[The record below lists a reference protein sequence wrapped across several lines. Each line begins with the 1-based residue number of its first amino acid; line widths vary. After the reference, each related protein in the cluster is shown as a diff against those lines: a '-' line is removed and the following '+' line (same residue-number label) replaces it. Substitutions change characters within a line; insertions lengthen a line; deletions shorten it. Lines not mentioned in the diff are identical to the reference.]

1 MSVSPFALRQVERA
15 DDARRAAEQVND
27 LQGIMDLLDNRADE
41 LDAQRD
47 EAEEMLH
54 ELDMEPPPQLLWRFG
69 DEPPQLQQVE
79 DVRQQVQV
87 EDERPSPP
95 PEQIEDERPPE
106 PADEPPPPPPPEQF
120 EDDEQFEDELP
131 PLLEQVDQRVDPSP
145 PPVVDQIAAQ
155 DPDEGW
161 DRISDAASERAASE
175 RSASA
180 ADFDAQL
187 SEYGDGGDGHDADS
201 EQEPEDDE
209 EDGVPEPEDA
219 EERRVRVRLSGADCE
234 PEPED
239 DEEGELYDDDD
250 LLDAEERR
258 KEDAA
263 EAEAERS
270 RLLLAAAQ
278 VQGQFPGAAAAARAA
293 AAALIAGDGSTTEEE
308 EEEAPA
314 AEAEEDAPAAEAPV
328 PAAVEAAVPAPP
340 PFATCMR
347 LDAWQEMNKA
357 FFGAEVDTLTLW
369 WVIFSREPAAVEAG
383 QRKRGRKLPD
393 FGAAGKSPKPPKP
406 ARKTKNT
413 ASASTGEVVELY
425 SGDES
430 VLAPKR
436 LKSRFHAMVDARAA
450 GRVKPP
456 SCGKSPRMPSRVQPP
471 RECAQQAQQVIDL
484 AHSDVDMEEEV
495 PFQPHT
501 GLDDDAPDEIFIRG
515 VHKRKMCRVKR
526 CGEDEEGCN
535 DCSAFRDWI
544 KSAHPPQCED
554 CPEDEIESCCPAC
567 DGEKRDAYMQWL
579 REL

>member
-27 LQGIMDLLDNRADE
+27 LQGIMDMLDDRADE

-47 EAEEMLH
+47 EAEEILLQ
-54 ELDMEPPPQLLWRFG
+54 LDVERPPELLWRFG
-69 DEPPQLQQVE
+69 DEQPQLQQVE

-106 PADEPPPPPPPEQF
+106 PEDEPPPPPEQF

-131 PLLEQVDQRVDPSP
+131 LLEQVGQRVDSP
-145 PPVVDQIAAQ
+145 PPPVDVPIAAQ

-161 DRISDAASERAASE
+161 DRISERAASE

-187 SEYGDGGDGHDADS
+187 SDYGDGGDGHDADS

-209 EDGVPEPEDA
+209 EEGVPEPEDA
-219 EERRVRVRLSGADCE
+219 EERRVSVRLSGADCE

-250 LLDAEERR
+250 LLDAEKRR
-258 KEDAA
+258 EEDAA

-270 RLLLAAAQ
+270 RILLAAAQ
-278 VQGQFPGAAAAARAA
+278 VQGQFPGAAAAAAA
-293 AAALIAGDGSTTEEE
+293 RAAALIPGGDSTTEEE
-308 EEEAPA
+308 GEEEAPA
-314 AEAEEDAPAAEAPV
+314 V
-328 PAAVEAAVPAPP
+328 VPAPP

-369 WVIFSREPAAVEAG
+369 WVIFPPTPRVSG
-383 QRKRGRKLPD
+383 GKRKLPN
-393 FGAAGKSPKPPKP
+393 FGAAGKPPKP

-413 ASASTGEVVELY
+413 ASASASTGEVVELS
-425 SGDES
+425 SGDESVES
-430 VLAPKR
+430 VLAPKP
-436 LKSRFHAMVDARAA
+436 KSRFRAMVDARAA
-450 GRVKPP
+450 GLVKPP

-484 AHSDVDMEEEV
+484 VTSDVDMEEEV
-495 PFQPHT
+495 PYEPHT
-501 GLDDDAPDEIFIRG
+501 GLDDEAPDEIFIRG
-515 VHKRKMCRVKR
+515 VTDKRKTCRVKR

-535 DCSAFRDWI
+535 NCSAFRDWI
-544 KSAHPPQCED
+544 RTAHPPQCED

-579 REL
+579 YA

>member
-27 LQGIMDLLDNRADE
+27 LQGIMDMLDDRADE

-47 EAEEMLH
+47 EAEEILLQ
-54 ELDMEPPPQLLWRFG
+54 LDVERPPELLWRFG

-106 PADEPPPPPPPEQF
+106 PADEPPPPPEQF

-187 SEYGDGGDGHDADS
+187 SDYGDGGDGHDADS

-219 EERRVRVRLSGADCE
+219 EERRVHVRLSGADCE

-270 RLLLAAAQ
+270 RLLLLGAAQ
-278 VQGQFPGAAAAARAA
+278 AQRRFPGAARAAAARAA
-293 AAALIAGDGSTTEEE
+293 APIAGDGSTTEEE

-314 AEAEEDAPAAEAPV
+314 VEAEEDAPVAEAPV
-328 PAAVEAAVPAPP
+328 PAAVEAVVPAPP
-340 PFATCMR
+340 PFAMCVR
-347 LDAWQEMNKA
+347 LDVWQEMHKA
-357 FFGAEVDTLTLW
+357 FFGAEINPLTLW
-369 WVIFSREPAAVEAG
+369 WVIFTEPRVSSG
-383 QRKRGRKLPD
+383 KGKRKLPD
-393 FGAAGKSPKPPKP
+393 FGAADKPPKSARKP

-413 ASASTGEVVELY
+413 ASASTGEVVELS

-430 VLAPKR
+430 VLAPKP
-436 LKSRFHAMVDARAA
+436 KSRFHAMVDARAA

-515 VHKRKMCRVKR
+515 VHKCKMCRVKR